1 MKRKIA
7 AIIAA
12 DVVGYSTQIARDE
25 EGTLKRLQSC
35 RSVFDE
41 FVEKYE
47 GRIFNTA
54 GDSILA
60 EFASAVEAVRC
71 ALEIQESLRTKN
83 LSLGKDEQMQFR
95 MGINLGDVVE
105 RQGDLLGDGVN
116 IAARLEA
123 LSSPGGICIS
133 RAIYEQVQ
141 NKISIAFADLG
152 PQNVKNL
159 PTPIHAY
166 VVTSGDTPAPPPMSL
181 QRNLQLA
188 IAVGLGCLVLVVGVT
203 WWAQTRAT
211 PVPEAAKAA
220 IAAVQ
225 PPFVERNAQVA
236 PAPANPGVPV
246 VQTSEPK
253 ASASNVAEP
262 KAKAAEPAAPAE
274 PLPAAVAS
282 GDYVVAMSCEKLPWT
297 KGVLYQ
303 EAAINVSGTALR
315 FTRDIHWP
323 DRNGPVIGIEVGKG
337 EITAA
342 GVAFVDAAWGS
353 ATNSYTVRYEGN
365 ITASGGTMK
374 GVQNWTR
381 EGRKFARACELVLR
395 RK

>member
-25 EGTLKRLQSC
+25 EGTLKRLHAC

-41 FVEKYE
+41 CVEKYQ

-83 LSLGKDEQMQFR
+83 LALSKDEQMQFR
-95 MGINLGDVVE
+95 IGINLGDVVE

-133 RAIYEQVQ
+133 RSIYEQVQ
-141 NKISIAFADLG
+141 NKISITFADLG

-166 VVTSGDTPAPPPMSL
+166 VVNSGDMPAPPPNGL

-188 IAVGLGCLVLVVGVT
+188 MAVAAGCLVSVVGIT
-203 WWAQTRAT
+203 WWAQSRE
-211 PVPEAAKAA
+211 PVPKAGEVA
-220 IAAVQ
+220 VAVVQ
-225 PPFVERNAQVA
+225 PPAAERVRSTPASEEPRVRVAQVSDPKVSA
-236 PAPANPGVPV
+236 AN
-246 VQTSEPK
+246 E
-253 ASASNVAEP
+253 AEP
-262 KAKAAEPAAPAE
+262 KAKTGGPAAP
-274 PLPAAVAS
+274 PAAAS
-282 GDYVVAMSCEKLPWT
+282 EPPPVTTVTGDYIVAMSCEKLPWT

-303 EAAINVSGTALR
+303 EAAINVTGTMLR

-323 DRNGPVIGIEVGKG
+323 D
-337 EITAA
+337 
-342 GVAFVDAAWGS
+342 
-353 ATNSYTVRYEGN
+353 
-365 ITASGGTMK
+365 
-374 GVQNWTR
+374 
-381 EGRKFARACELVLR
+381 GRGR
-395 RK
+395 